1 MSITEKGFKKAK
13 SKSISLFVLLF
24 CLLVFVSVFMVVYGD
39 KIYSLKTV
47 FRVLLNDEIK
57 GATFAITRI
66 RIPRMIVGI
75 FSGFSFGIAGA
86 VFQGILKNHL
96 ASPDVIGV
104 SSGTSVA
111 AVIAILILNLSG
123 IKVYII
129 GIVFGV
135 LIACFIL
142 YLSTVSGFNRNRLV
156 LIGIGIQA
164 FMSALISFFIQ
175 KSNEYQVVNALRW
188 LSGSLNGVQ
197 MNSAIILVFACF
209 VCSFLIIALSDYL
222 NNLSLNDEIAIS
234 IGINVNIL
242 RYILIVISVVLIAIT
257 TSITGP
263 IASVS
268 FLSAPIVKRILKNS
282 NSNLINSGLMG
293 ALIVCFADVIGQNL
307 FVVRY
312 PVGLITG
319 FIGAPYLLYLLL
331 KVGNGRKI

>member
-1 MSITEKGFKKAK
+1 MSISEKSFKKAK
-13 SKSISLFVLLF
+13 NQSAFLFIILF
-24 CLLVFVSVFMVVYGD
+24 CLLFFVSIFMVIYGD

-47 FRVLLNDEIK
+47 FKVLLNDEVK

-86 VFQGILKNHL
+86 VFQGILKNPL

-104 SSGTSVA
+104 SSGTSAA
-111 AVIAILILNLSG
+111 AVVSILILNLSG
-123 IKVYII
+123 IQVYII
-129 GIVFGV
+129 GIIFGI

-142 YLSTVSGFNRNRLV
+142 YLSTINGFSGNRLV

-197 MNSAIILVFACF
+197 MSSALILVCVYF
-209 VCSFLIIALSDYL
+209 VCTFFIVALTGYL

-234 IGINVNIL
+234 LGINVNFL
-242 RYILIVISVVLIAIT
+242 RYILIMISVILIAVT

-268 FLSAPIVKRILKNS
+268 FLSAPIIKRILKNS
-282 NSNLINSGLMG
+282 NTNLINSGLMG
-293 ALIVCFADVIGQNL
+293 ALIVCFSDVLGQNL
-307 FVVRY
+307 FMVRY

-331 KVGNGRKI
+331 KTGNGRKV